1 MRKLLMTLLALS
13 ALQVSLFAGTFDLG
27 LTLGTAA
34 HWGEP
39 LYDSSKLKMAW
50 GVTVGISDDWELD
63 VQANSALVPHLF
75 GDTSVAVLLQKSML
89 GQRST
94 GTQVAG
100 LGVNT
105 LLGAG
110 ILVSDYFPGD
120 YLLPTHILFSLTPLV
135 VGNPISAKRERA
147 FNVTLAYNFHTSQV
161 SVLFDLVKYDFYLV
175 GTYRDYL

>member
-1 MRKLLMTLLALS
+1 MRKACMMLVGLLAFQAIL
-13 ALQVSLFAGTFDLG
+13 VAGTFDLG
-27 LTLGTAA
+27 ITLGTSA
-34 HWGEP
+34 HWGERQ
-39 LYDSSKLKMAW
+39 YDSSKLKMAW
-50 GVTVGISDDWELD
+50 GVSVGISDVWELD

-75 GDTSVAVLLQKSML
+75 GDTTVSVLLQKSLL

-94 GTQVAG
+94 GTKVAG

-110 ILVSDYFPGD
+110 LLFSDYFPGD
-120 YLLPTHILFSLTPLV
+120 YLMPTHILVSLTPLV

-147 FNVTLAYNFHTSQV
+147 FTVSLAYNFITTQV
-161 SVLFDLVKYDFYLV
+161 SVLFDLVKYDFYVV